1 MINGISFTKSNPA
14 TYEQLGQRIQRIV
27 AAPAVQKIQAVTVS
41 RLDDEPLALWER
53 VLAEMEDT
61 DGVVLERF
69 ADGSVRIGWRQ
80 YIDC

>member
-1 MINGISFTKSNPA
+1 MINGISFTKSSPS

-27 AAPAVQKIQAVTVS
+27 TAPGVQKIQAVTLS
-41 RLDDEPLALWER
+41 RLDDEPMVLWER
-53 VLAEMEDT
+53 VLAEMEGT

-69 ADGSVRIGWRQ
+69 TDGSVRIGWRQ

>member
-1 MINGISFTKSNPA
+1 MINGISFTKSSPA

-27 AAPAVQKIQAVTVS
+27 AAPGVQKIQAVTVS

-53 VLAEMEDT
+53 VLAEMEGT